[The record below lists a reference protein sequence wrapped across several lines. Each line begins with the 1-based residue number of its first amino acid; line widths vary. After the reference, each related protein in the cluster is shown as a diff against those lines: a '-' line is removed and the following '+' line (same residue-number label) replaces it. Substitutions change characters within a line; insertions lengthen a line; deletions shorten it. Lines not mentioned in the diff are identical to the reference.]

1 MPFLSINASLISYA
15 DLSCLENRFMELAVK
30 LVIVPDE
37 FFTNI
42 ICILWNMP
50 RDIKNASVII
60 YILLRKLFQNQSGG
74 VL

>member
-1 MPFLSINASLISYA
+1 MPVSFRRQIYLVY
-15 DLSCLENRFMELAVK
+15 LENHLMKFAVK
-30 LVIVPDE
+30 LVIVPGE

-50 RDIKNASVII
+50 RNVKNASVII
-60 YILLRKLFQNQSGG
+60 YILLRKLFQNQYGG